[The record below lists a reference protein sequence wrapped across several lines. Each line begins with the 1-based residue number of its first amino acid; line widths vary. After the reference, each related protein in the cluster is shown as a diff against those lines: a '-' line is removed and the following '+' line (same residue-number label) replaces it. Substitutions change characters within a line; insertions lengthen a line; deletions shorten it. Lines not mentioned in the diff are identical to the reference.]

1 VSGPHRRPDA
11 CGRRQTVSVGFMRTV
26 LVTGASGFLGSRL
39 VARLAT
45 GSRVV
50 ALSRQRVEGAATTVT
65 GSFTSAADLAAL
77 DVHPIDTVVH
87 LAATTGG
94 SSEEDALDINV
105 SGTRRLLRY
114 CVDRGITRFVL
125 ASSIAAVGCLSSDFL
140 PRELPIPDDHPCDA
154 VDAYGLSKA
163 LMEEVVYFFARQRPG
178 LDITMFRIG
187 AVQPDSTQAVEEP
200 WLATVTA
207 PFVGFGGIV
216 ARDVVD
222 ALARAA
228 GQGAGPG
235 VHRMNLV
242 ASQARSPIPTA
253 DALRQVLGDRVDQVD
268 LSFYDQPGNEHAGL
282 YATDELRRS
291 YGFTASIDPATMR
304 PSVRP

>member
-1 VSGPHRRPDA
+1 MSN
-11 CGRRQTVSVGFMRTV
+11 V

-45 GSRVV
+45 NHRVV
-50 ALSRQRVEGAATTVT
+50 ALSRSPVEGASIDVN
-65 GSFTSAADLAAL
+65 GSFTSATDLGTL
-77 DVHPIDTVVH
+77 DAHPIDTVVH

-163 LMEEVVYFFARQRPG
+163 LMEDVVFFFVRQRPD

-187 AVQPDSTQAVEEP
+187 AVQPDTTDAIDES
-200 WLATVTA
+200 WLAAVKA
-207 PFVGFGGIV
+207 PFVSFGGIV
-216 ARDVVD
+216 ARDVVE

-242 ASQARSPIPTA
+242 ASQARVPIPTT
-253 DALRQVLGDRVDQVD
+253 DALRRVLRERADRLD
-268 LSFYDQPGNEHAGL
+268 LSHYEKPGNEYASV
-282 YATDELRRS
+282 YATGELART
-291 YGFTASIDPATMR
+291 YGFTASIDPATMTPRIR
-304 PSVRP
+304 P

>member
-1 VSGPHRRPDA
+1 MSN
-11 CGRRQTVSVGFMRTV
+11 V

-45 GSRVV
+45 DHRVV
-50 ALSRQRVEGAATTVT
+50 ALSRSPVEGAAIDVN
-65 GSFTSAADLAAL
+65 GSFTSATDLGTL
-77 DVHPIDTVVH
+77 DAYPIDTVVH

-163 LMEEVVYFFARQRPG
+163 LMEDVIFFFVRQRPD

-187 AVQPDSTQAVEEP
+187 AVQPDTTDAIDES
-200 WLATVTA
+200 WLAAVKA
-207 PFVGFGGIV
+207 PFVSFGGIV
-216 ARDVVD
+216 ARDVVE

-242 ASQARSPIPTA
+242 ASQARVPIPTA
-253 DALRQVLGDRVDQVD
+253 AALRRVLGDRADG
-268 LSFYDQPGNEHAGL
+268 LELAYYEKPGNEYASVYAAG
-282 YATDELRRS
+282 ELART
-291 YGFTASIDPATMR
+291 YGFTASIDPATMTPRIR
-304 PSVRP
+304 P